1 MIKAVQ
7 QFQLGTV
14 LKNERMAK
22 DVLLKMK
29 ESGYDG
35 IELCGFM
42 IRKTPF
48 FVRFLTKM
56 AGMPVGNGGL
66 NWEKLIDESG
76 LNVVS
81 VHEDLDRILNE
92 TDEVVKEVKAFH
104 TDKIVL
110 TGVYNYQFT
119 ETNSLLALITKL
131 NKAGD
136 VLADKGIQFLY
147 HNHNVEF
154 LKVNGTSV
162 YEMIVEMTNPKC
174 VSFELDTYW
183 ATEAGV
189 DALSLMKRLGDRV
202 KLWHINDRGS
212 RQTKK
217 AFTPIIKS
225 DAMELGT
232 GNMNLIAL
240 VEQAK
245 KQNVEAVILETHKN
259 WIDGSPVKSFQLSAE
274 FLNQHI

>member
-22 DVLLKMK
+22 VVLSQMK
-29 ESGYDG
+29 ECGYDG

-48 FVRFLTKM
+48 FVRLLTQM

-66 NWEKLIDESG
+66 NWNKLIEESE
-76 LNVVS
+76 LKVVS
-81 VHEDLDRILNE
+81 IHEDLDRILNE
-92 TDEVVKEVKAFH
+92 TDLVVEEAKAFH

-110 TGVYNYQFT
+110 TGIYNYNFT
-119 ETNSLLALITKL
+119 DTHSLLSLITKL

-136 VLADKGIQFLY
+136 ILAEQGIQFLY

-162 YEMIVEMTNPKC
+162 YEMLLEMTNPEC
-174 VSFELDTYW
+174 VSFEFDSYW
-183 ATEAGV
+183 AIDAGC
-189 DALSLMKRLGDRV
+189 DALSLMKRLGDRM

-212 RQTKK
+212 KLKKK
-217 AFTPIIKS
+217 AFTPIIKN

-232 GNMNLIAL
+232 GNINLLPLI
-240 VEQAK
+240 EQAK
-245 KQNVEAVILETHKN
+245 KQNVEAVVLETHRN